1 MSQDTQPDTLNII
14 KIDEPELMDAILEG
28 GPVGMP
34 AELRAQRVRLHEA
47 KIKVSYYG
55 GHEHFE
61 RVPDTGFAGA
71 PVVFRW
77 TGRTRMAE

>member
-1 MSQDTQPDTLNII
+1 MSQNTQPTTHLDAH
-14 KIDEPELMDAILEG
+14 ELIEAMLEG

-34 AELRAQRVRLHEA
+34 VELRAQRVQSHEE

-61 RVPDTGFAGA
+61 RVPDTGVGGA